1 MATKFFRGGHNPDY
15 IVLAIVVIL
24 TIFGL
29 VMLASASFELGKI
42 KFNDTYYYIKHQALY
57 GLLIGLVGFF
67 LTLKLNYR
75 IYQKFAFILLLVSLS
90 VLVLVFTSFGYVA
103 GGAGRWLQL
112 GPITFQPA
120 EILKITFVLYLAAWL
135 SSAKHNRAGNFLEGF
150 LPFLII
156 IGLIGGLLVMQPAT
170 STVVILI
177 GAGLAVYFMSGA
189 RVRYVAL
196 VVLLGIFAL
205 GLIVYATPY
214 RRERVLT
221 FLNQGAA
228 TESSGYHIKE
238 ALITLGSGG
247 LFGIGYGKS
256 LAKTSRLPAS
266 INDSIFAVIGSEL
279 GFIGAGSLVVIF
291 GFLTVRILW
300 LAKNM
305 REKFGRLV
313 LIGFAFII
321 GIQALINM
329 AAISGFLPLTG
340 VPLPFISY
348 GGTALAVFLTMSGI
362 IVNISKFV

>member
-1 MATKFFRGGHNPDY
+1 MAIKFFRGGHNPDY
-15 IVLAIVVIL
+15 LILAIVAIL

-42 KFNDTYYYIKHQALY
+42 KFNDTYYYIKHQVLY
-57 GLLIGLVGFF
+57 GLLIGLAGFF
-67 LTLKLNYR
+67 IAFKLNYR
-75 IYQKFAFILLLVSLS
+75 VYQKIAFVLLLLSLG
-90 VLVLVFTSFGYVA
+90 VLMLVFTDLGYVA
-103 GGAGRWLQL
+103 GGAGRWLKV

-120 EILKITFVLYLAAWL
+120 EILKISFILYLAAWL
-135 SSAKHNRAGNFLEGF
+135 SNVKHNRAGNFFEGF
-150 LPFLII
+150 VPFLII
-156 IGLIGGLLVMQPAT
+156 IGLVAGLLIMQPAT

-189 RVRYVAL
+189 HVRYVAL
-196 VVLLGIFAL
+196 MLLLGVVAL

-221 FLNQGAA
+221 FLNRGADSA
-228 TESSGYHIKE
+228 DKGYHYQE
-238 ALITLGSGG
+238 ALTTLGSGG

-256 LAKTSRLPAS
+256 PAKVSRLPAS

-279 GFIGAGSLVVIF
+279 GFIGAGSLAVLF
-291 GFLTVRILW
+291 GFLTVRMLW

-305 REKFGRLV
+305 REQFGRLV
-313 LIGFAFII
+313 LIGFAVII
-321 GIQALINM
+321 GMQALINM
-329 AAISGFLPLTG
+329 AAISGVLPLTG

-362 IVNISKFV
+362 SLNISKFI